1 MSTSCS
7 TVSAVA
13 LFWEETLKTPSTAAR
28 NKGRTLSREKALK
41 TSGSS
46 TTTLRNWSVNVLQH
60 PDKRRSQDRRHF
72 HQEFRQ
78 LRPANQRSHRDVL
91 EDDLGHFNNLLG
103 KRYKRI
109 DKLEHIHQL
118 FHHQRRRR
126 IESQEQ
132 RGVDSLLHSAPL
144 NPPLRP
150 DASEAV
156 RPRPGGRW
164 LVVVE
169 KEVLHTCRLGGGVLL
184 LVPTLRLLP
193 PSVSVE
199 LSGAKTRQGPG
210 RSTAAHAAKQHAV
223 VAPPRRWAAPVT
235 GCQLISIRK
244 GDANKKN
251 GHAWDRRLVVVFQRR
266 VEVCNVYV
274 HQVQQ
279 HCNESLRLIYMG
291 QCLHTDPHH
300 HHHTCCQPREPR
312 KYYFQVSK
320 CEQRTPGLRAEAS
333 AEHASPFCVRTET
346 EHLRIRV
353 HFAVENVYSY

>member
-28 NKGRTLSREKALK
+28 NWIVNDLLHSKGRTLSREKALK
-41 TSGSS
+41 TSRSS

-72 HQEFRQ
+72 QQEFRR
-78 LRPANQRSHRDVL
+78 LRLANQRSHSHVL

-223 VAPPRRWAAPVT
+223 VAISDAVT

-251 GHAWDRRLVVVFQRR
+251 GARL
-266 VEVCNVYV
+266 
-274 HQVQQ
+274 
-279 HCNESLRLIYMG
+279 G
-291 QCLHTDPHH
+291 
-300 HHHTCCQPREPR
+300 
-312 KYYFQVSK
+312 
-320 CEQRTPGLRAEAS
+320 
-333 AEHASPFCVRTET
+333 
-346 EHLRIRV
+346 
-353 HFAVENVYSY
+353 